1 MGAVGQHAVGAAAA
15 LVRAEE
21 VEREEVDVKM
31 FCRGAKSVAGL
42 GTAQIFL
49 KNTAAEQVLSVEAGG
64 AGGFQR
70 R

>member
-1 MGAVGQHAVGAAAA
+1 
-15 LVRAEE
+15 
-21 VEREEVDVKM
+21 M

-49 KNTAAEQVLSVEAGG
+49 KNTVAEQLLSVEAGG

-70 R
+70 W